1 MIKKI
6 KNLNL
11 RTIANSGQCFRM
23 YESSENIFDVYAS
36 DKYVRIRA
44 INNNTFDF
52 ECSTKE
58 YGFYENYFDL
68 KNNYDKYAKV
78 CKKNDTFLK
87 KCIDFSKGLRILNQD
102 KFEMVISFII
112 SQRKSVKAIQ
122 TSIERLCKLAGKKM
136 KSKYGD
142 YYAFPTAK
150 EILKLTKTKLLSC
163 GMGYRTDYIIDFC
176 KDYLAGKYDLEAYEK
191 LSDDLLLEK
200 LLSIKGVG
208 IKVASCVALFSY
220 HRMSICPVDVW
231 INRVLEQ
238 KYNGKIPDSYKK
250 YAGMIQQYW
259 FNYTR
264 INKLD

>member
-23 YESSENIFDVYAS
+23 YEISENEFDIYS
-36 DKYVRIRA
+36 TDKYLRVKV
-44 INNNTFDF
+44 INNDTFDF
-52 ECSTKE
+52 ACSSRE
-58 YGFYENYFDL
+58 FVFYENYFDL
-68 KNNYDKYAKV
+68 KNNYEKYAKV
-78 CKKNDTFLK
+78 CKKNDIFLK
-87 KCIDFSKGLRILNQD
+87 KCIGFSKGLRILNQD
-102 KFEMVISFII
+102 KFEMIISFII

-122 TSIERLCKLAGKKM
+122 TSIERLCKLAGKKI
-136 KSKYGD
+136 KNRNCA

-150 EILKLTKTKLLSC
+150 EILKLSKAKLLSC
-163 GMGYRTDYIIDFC
+163 GMGYRTEYIIDFC
-176 KDYLAGKYDLEAYEK
+176 RDYLAGKYDLEAYDE
-191 LSDDLLLEK
+191 LPDELLIEK

-208 IKVASCVALFSY
+208 IKVASCVALFAY
-220 HRMSICPVDVW
+220 HRMSICPIDVW

-238 KYNGKIPDSYKK
+238 KYNGKIPNCYKE

>member
-23 YESSENIFDVYAS
+23 NEVYENVFDLMAN
-36 DKYVRIRA
+36 DKYLRVKA
-44 INNNTFDF
+44 ITNDTFDF
-52 ECSTKE
+52 DCESYEFK
-58 YGFYENYFDL
+58 FYNNYFDL
-68 KNNYDKYAKV
+68 NDNYSKYKKV

-87 KCIDFSKGLRILNQD
+87 KCIDFSSGLRILNQD
-102 KFEMVISFII
+102 KFETIISFII

-122 TSIERLCKLAGKKM
+122 TSIERLCKLSGKKIVN
-136 KSKYGD
+136 KYGTF
-142 YYAFPTAK
+142 YTFPSAK
-150 EILKLTKTKLLSC
+150 EILKLNKAKLLSC
-163 GMGYRTDYIIDFC
+163 GMGYRTDYILDFC
-176 KDYLAGKYDLEAYEK
+176 KDYVMGKYDLESYSK
-191 LSDDLLLEK
+191 LSDDDLIEELLK
-200 LLSIKGVG
+200 IKGVG
-208 IKVASCVALFSY
+208 IKVASCVALFAY

-238 KYNGKIPDSYKK
+238 KYNGKIPDEYKK

-264 INKLD
+264 INKLS

>member
-23 YESSENIFDVYAS
+23 YEVEENVFNVLSS
-36 DKYVRIRA
+36 DKMLRVTM
-44 INNNTFDF
+44 INNDTYDFD
-52 ECSTKE
+52 CSEKE
-58 YGFYENYFDL
+58 FKYYHHYFDL
-68 KNNYDKYAKV
+68 SDSYGKYSKICKSNDK
-78 CKKNDTFLK
+78 FLK

-102 KFEMVISFII
+102 KFEMIISFII

-122 TSIERLCKLAGKKM
+122 TSIERMCKLSGKAIKN
-136 KSKYGD
+136 KYGTF
-142 YYAFPTAK
+142 YSFPNAK
-150 EILKLTKTKLLSC
+150 EILKLSKAQLLSC
-163 GMGYRTDYIIDFC
+163 GMGYRTDYIVDFC
-176 KDYLAGKYDLEAYEK
+176 KDYIAGKYDLEK
-191 LSDDLLLEK
+191 MDKMSDDELIETLLT
-200 LLSIKGVG
+200 IKGVG
-208 IKVASCVALFSY
+208 IKVASCVALFAY

-231 INRVLEQ
+231 IGRVLDK
-238 KYNGKIPDSYKK
+238 KYNGKIPKEYEK

>member
-23 YESSENIFDVYAS
+23 YEVEENVFNIFSV
-36 DKYVRIRA
+36 DKMLRVKV

-52 ECSTKE
+52 DCSEIEFK
-58 YGFYENYFDL
+58 YYKQYFDL
-68 KNNYDKYAKV
+68 SDNYDKYSKI
-78 CKKNDTFLK
+78 CKKSDKFLK
-87 KCIDFSKGLRILNQD
+87 KCIDFSDGLRILNQD
-102 KFEMVISFII
+102 KFEMIISFII

-122 TSIERLCKLAGKKM
+122 TSIERMCKLSGKKI
-136 KSKYGD
+136 KNKYGEF
-142 YYAFPTAK
+142 YTFPSAK
-150 EILKLTKTKLLSC
+150 DILKLSKEKLLSC
-163 GMGYRTDYIIDFC
+163 GLGYRTDYIIDFC
-176 KDYLAGKYDLEAYEK
+176 KDYRAGKYDLEAMNK
-191 LSDDLLLEK
+191 LTDEELLDA

-208 IKVASCVALFSY
+208 IKVASCVALFAY

-231 INRVLEQ
+231 IGRVLDK
-238 KYNGKIPDSYKK
+238 KYNGKIPKEYEK

-264 INKLD
+264 INKI